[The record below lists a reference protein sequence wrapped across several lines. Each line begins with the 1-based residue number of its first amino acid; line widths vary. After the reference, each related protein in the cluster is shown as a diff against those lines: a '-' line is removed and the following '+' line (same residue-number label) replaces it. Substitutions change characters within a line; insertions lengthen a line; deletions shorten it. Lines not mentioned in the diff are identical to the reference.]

1 MARYNTLDEL
11 LEGTVGKE
19 FLVPADISGILKC
32 DPYLITLM
40 AKDENERKKLGFPV
54 VVIKSRTKIPK
65 EPFVKYCRG
74 MFMIDQNELEE
85 LQSLYSLLMEMKSQ
99 GKNKEE

>member
-19 FLVPADISGILKC
+19 F
-32 DPYLITLM
+32 
-40 AKDENERKKLGFPV
+40 
-54 VVIKSRTKIPK
+54 
-65 EPFVKYCRG
+65 RG
-74 MFMIDQNELEE
+74 MFMIDKNELEE

>member
-1 MARYNTLDEL
+1 MRSVFDNAH
-11 LEGTVGKE
+11 GKRRKRE
-19 FLVPADISGILKC
+19 KEIGISGC
-32 DPYLITLM
+32 
-40 AKDENERKKLGFPV
+40 G
-54 VVIKSRTKIPK
+54 KIPK

-74 MFMIDQNELEE
+74 MFMIDKNELEE

>member
-1 MARYNTLDEL
+1 MGSEMCIRDR
-11 LEGTVGKE
+11 
-19 FLVPADISGILKC
+19 
-32 DPYLITLM
+32 

-74 MFMIDQNELEE
+74 MFMIDKNELEE